1 MMEEAV
7 VGLNAEVDG
16 IRRSKIYEEVAKR
29 IERFIAEELR
39 PGEKLPPERRLV
51 EIFRVSR
58 SSVRDA
64 IRSLE
69 LMGLVEPRQGV
80 GTVVC
85 EPSAALVVPISNVL
99 MQRRKSVSELLDVR
113 RILEPALAAR
123 AARNASDE
131 DLVEMEDIVKRQEQ
145 KARRGEPA
153 IEEDAEF
160 HYSIALAG
168 KNTVVLKVLD
178 VLMDLLRDTRER
190 SLQVDG
196 RLRKSLAGHKRI
208 LAALKKHDAMA
219 AESAMRSHIAE
230 IEKVVMKKL

>member
-1 MMEEAV
+1 MAS
-7 VGLNAEVDG
+7 LKPEVDG

-29 IERFIAEELR
+29 IERFIAEELQ
-39 PGEKLPPERRLV
+39 PGAKLPPERQLV
-51 EIFRVSR
+51 EIFKVSR

-80 GTVVC
+80 GTVVR
-85 EPSAALVVPISNVL
+85 EPSTDAVIIPISNVL
-99 MQRRKSVSELLDVR
+99 MQRRKSISELLDVR
-113 RILEPALAAR
+113 RMLEPPLAAR

-131 DLVEMEDIVKRQEQ
+131 DLREIEDIVTRQEER
-145 KARRGEPA
+145 ARRGESTV
-153 IEEDAEF
+153 EEDAEF
-160 HYSIALAG
+160 HYSIALAAN
-168 KNTVVLKVLD
+168 NTVVLKVLD

-208 LAALKKHDAMA
+208 LAALKNRDAGA
-219 AESAMRSHIAE
+219 AEAAMRRHIAE
-230 IEKVVMKKL
+230 IERVVMQKL